1 MTPVLERDI
10 QAIHRALKA
19 EGEEISVNLSRETA
33 QCLAAVMDAQAKG
46 QEVVMTRGLQEVTTT
61 EAAKLLGM
69 SRPQVGKLMDQGHLP
84 YRLVGTHHRIPASAI
99 NAFLDIESKRQ
110 HAAMAELVALQ
121 NALGLTEQLG

>member
-1 MTPVLERDI
+1 MTPVLERDAR
-10 QAIHRALKA
+10 AIHRAL
-19 EGEEISVNLSRETA
+19 ETDDEEISVNLSREAA
-33 QCLAAVMDAQAKG
+33 QFLAAVMDAQSQG

-61 EAAKLLGM
+61 EAARLLGM
-69 SRPQVGKLMDQGHLP
+69 SRPQVGKLMDQGRLP

-121 NALGLTEQLG
+121 NELGLTE